1 VAGDSFFITKDFDA
15 QVVKTVLR
23 RKWWVLLV
31 SILTFTGIAFFILRY
46 SKPVYESTMLI
57 QLADSDQARDLLD
70 IENINSTNSNFNANL
85 ELLRS
90 QLLFE
95 RALQK
100 MNAHVSL
107 FQEGKILTEEKYT
120 SSCFNVS
127 TVQLKDSSLI
137 NIPIYVNL
145 QGNNLELTY
154 DFQNKTKRVKGFANG
169 HLVNEDFDVVLNVM
183 DRATMEK
190 ILKNDKLFFAFNSIG
205 SLSSKFSSN
214 LSVNPMDP
222 NAQTIELRF
231 AAYNPYFC
239 ADLLNSLANTFF
251 NFELDIKRKGN
262 ENVLLFIDQQL
273 DSLSQEL
280 ENSKDSLVFFQRQSN
295 LADPE
300 AIGSNLTENVI
311 KLQDQLY
318 EIEDELNGLNKVA
331 SKLTKE
337 PNRLEIYRLLPEMLG
352 KSYQLSLSK
361 QIEELYEMLE
371 RKENLLYSVTEENPE
386 IKSLTLRISM
396 KTEGIRKTIVFLQ
409 NRLAE
414 NANVLRSKIG
424 SIQNDI
430 FKIPEKKMEYG
441 RLKNIQD
448 LNDKYFSLLTEKK
461 VMYAISNAGYSSSNR
476 ILSKAMVQSN
486 PINPNRNQIY
496 GAFIG
501 FGFFFGFIIL
511 FIAYV
516 RYNEV
521 NSVDDLKKILP
532 PNLSYLG
539 TVPLLK
545 ESMDYSE
552 LLVYDS
558 PKSIIS
564 EAMRN
569 IRANM
574 SFVFPDYKTIAIS
587 SSVSGEGKTFV
598 SLNLAAIIAMSGKKT
613 VLIDLD
619 LRKPKIHLAL
629 KASNKIGMSNALVNQ
644 KTWQECVQN
653 SNVENLHFLTA
664 GPVPPNPS
672 ELILSKKMAEILEE
686 LGTIYDVIV
695 IDNPPVG
702 VVSDGVQLL
711 AKADIPI
718 YVFKANYSK
727 RSYAERVEE
736 LVDVQHITKLN
747 LILNGEIRNRR
758 SYGYNYEYYSDEPAP
773 KSFLSRIFKI

>member
-1 VAGDSFFITKDFDA
+1 MAGDSFFITKDFDA